1 MKTKLS
7 SRSTDLKLWEIKTSF
22 IAWLKKKDLLV
33 YFVMVFLFMWPRG
46 FVNAAI
52 SMGLIA
58 EPPAAFMTIL
68 TSLYLVGTPMVAA
81 MIVATVERGWGGL
94 KDLFARIIRW
104 RAHWRW
110 YAVALL
116 SYPTSAFLAFT
127 LSDLIK
133 GQAWSVPQM
142 WLAGFANLQENMV
155 RIGLGAGN
163 TLQILVILL
172 LVSIIVPL
180 FEEIGWRAFAIPR
193 LREKTNSLNAAL
205 IMGGIWTIW
214 HLPNFFIKDTDQYG
228 LPFTWFLLTILAVS
242 ILMVWVM
249 NHSNQSVLL
258 TILFHASII
267 LSGHFLPTQLAYQTS
282 NYLALWLTC
291 ILLVLSAIIV
301 IVIYGPQLKKGDA
314 HE

>member
-1 MKTKLS
+1 MN
-7 SRSTDLKLWEIKTSF
+7 TSF
-22 IAWLKKKDLLV
+22 IAWLKTNDLLV

-46 FVNAAI
+46 IVNAAV

-58 EPPAAFMTIL
+58 EPPATVMTIL
-68 TSLYLVGTPMVAA
+68 TIIYLIGTPMVAA
-81 MIVATVERGWGGL
+81 MIIAVVTRNWGGL
-94 KDLFARIIRW
+94 KDLFARVIRW
-104 RAHWRW
+104 RAHWQW
-110 YAVALL
+110 YAVALFT
-116 SYPTSAFLAFT
+116 YPTSAFLAFT

-142 WLAGFANLQENMV
+142 WQAGFTNIQENMV
-155 RIGLGAGN
+155 RIGLGAGSFI
-163 TLQILVILL
+163 QILVVLF

-193 LREKTNSLNAAL
+193 LLEKTNSLTAAL
-205 IMGGIWTIW
+205 MIGLIWTIW

-228 LPFTWFLLTILAVS
+228 MPFTWFLLTILAVS

-249 NHSNQSVLL
+249 NHSNQSVFL

-267 LSGHFLPTQLAYQTS
+267 LSGHFLPTQLAYQTG

-291 ILLVLSAIIV
+291 ILLMLSAIIV
-301 IVIYGPQLKKGDA
+301 IVIFGPQLKKGSA
-314 HE
+314 Q